1 MRVAPLKNQAR
12 KRLEPPNGI
21 YPSPAGVPQPWA
33 GAGEAVAVA
42 GARARARVEAGGR
55 GGGRGGERELEQRL
69 AEDKELGDGA
79 RGGGGGAERGHTFWP
94 RFERSIRIVAIWPRS
109 SLFSAFA
116 ARMVSRFCLIVHC
129 DVS

>member
-1 MRVAPLKNQAR
+1 MEVNESWSSASLKIRN
-12 KRLEPPNGI
+12 LGT
-21 YPSPAGVPQPWA
+21 
-33 GAGEAVAVA
+33 
-42 GARARARVEAGGR
+42 GR
-55 GGGRGGERELEQRL
+55 RG
-69 AEDKELGDGA
+69 
-79 RGGGGGAERGHTFWP
+79 GGGGGAERGHTFWP